1 MILLIEGYK
10 YKADDV
16 KEVLEGLGLL
26 ENLNQEVI
34 VNYVGYM
41 YNPHIK
47 DCVFILP
54 KVLIDENE
62 KAFGHIDPT
71 DLIHLDKAESL
82 TEEERRFIYE
92 FAVWIYRALYVFK
105 NSNPDNDIIYHKQMT
120 KVGNHHRHMT
130 NTFLEVLLALVDFNK
145 KNQNFFMMVLRNLH
159 SGNNKLNCTKT
170 ISSS

>member
-82 TEEERRFIYE
+82 TEEERRFICNTL
-92 FAVWIYRALYVFK
+92 IYWLTSRWCVVSMLCWSLYK
-105 NSNPDNDIIYHKQMT
+105 IIMR
-120 KVGNHHRHMT
+120 NW
-130 NTFLEVLLALVDFNK
+130 LLRLTTSVCHPIKEYGMCGRGDCMSCCK
-145 KNQNFFMMVLRNLH
+145 RY
-159 SGNNKLNCTKT
+159 
-170 ISSS
+170 

>member
-71 DLIHLDKAESL
+71 DLIHLDKAESMM
-82 TEEERRFIYE
+82 EEERRF
-92 FAVWIYRALYVFK
+92 
-105 NSNPDNDIIYHKQMT
+105 
-120 KVGNHHRHMT
+120 
-130 NTFLEVLLALVDFNK
+130 
-145 KNQNFFMMVLRNLH
+145 
-159 SGNNKLNCTKT
+159 
-170 ISSS
+170 